1 MLIDYN
7 SRCKSAPS
15 FESALSILY
24 TNHFQSAVAADDVDL
39 AGCPDG
45 HFATGANI
53 LSGAGLFRRCGRGR
67 RSVGR
72 TASRGARDA
81 AVLAAHADVLP
92 TFFDNEVD

>member
-7 SRCKSAPS
+7 SRYKSAPS
-15 FESALSILY
+15 LESALSILY

-53 LSGAGLFRRCGRGR
+53 LSGTALFRRCGRGR
-67 RSVGR
+67 RSVRR

>member
-24 TNHFQSAVAADDVDL
+24 TNHFQSAVAADDVYL

-45 HFATGANI
+45 HFATGENI
-53 LSGAGLFRRCGRGR
+53 LSGAGLFRCCGRGR
-67 RSVGR
+67 RSVRR

-81 AVLAAHADVLP
+81 AVLTAHADVLP
-92 TFFDNEVD
+92 PIGDNEVD